1 MSIVIVKK
9 EIGIPKY
16 KQIITSIE
24 NAITFKKLKIGDK
37 LPSIN
42 SVKNKY
48 SLSRDTVLLAYN
60 DLKVRGIIQSIPG
73 KGYYVNSESVHITQK
88 IFLLFD
94 ELNAFKE
101 DLYNSFLESL
111 GENIEVDIF
120 FHHFNYEVF
129 KKLIFDNIGKYNYYV
144 IMPAKLRGIAH
155 ILENIPQDKV
165 YLLDQTND
173 ELSNYPAVYQNFE
186 KDIFNGLLKG
196 LHLIK
201 KYDRLVF
208 LFQRD
213 KQPDGLLNGFEKFC
227 KMNRIQGTTIES
239 IENFYIEKGDIF
251 IIPDDKNLIR
261 VIKKIKELRF
271 RIAIDVGIISYND
284 TLLKEIVED
293 GITTISTDF
302 KGMGK
307 KLADMILQKENSKIE
322 NSNQLIIRNSL

>member
-48 SLSRDTVLLAYN
+48 GLSRDTVLLAYN

-120 FHHFNYEVF
+120 FHHFNHEVF

-165 YLLDQTND
+165 YLLDQTNN
-173 ELSNYPAVYQNFE
+173 ELSEYPAVYQNFE

-213 KQPDGLLNGFEKFC
+213 KQPDGLLKGFEKFC

-239 IENFYIEKGDIF
+239 LENFYIEKGDTF

-261 VIKKIKELRF
+261 IIKKIKELRF